1 MDHKEFINRLFDM
14 SDSQYA
20 ELSRKTNPSIDPSL
34 VIGVRT
40 PALRAFAK
48 ELRDSDFSSSFIKE
62 LPHKY
67 FEENQM
73 HAFLISLE
81 KDFDKCINN
90 VDLFLP
96 YVDNWATCDQMNP
109 PVFKK
114 HHKELLNYVDRWI
127 NSKDVYAVRFAIKV
141 LMDHFLEDDFD
152 PKYMELVSG
161 IVSEEYYIR
170 MMVAWYF
177 ATALAKQRESAIVYF
192 VDHRLDPVIHKMA
205 VRKSID
211 SFRIDQDTKNYL
223 RTL

>member
-161 IVSEEYYIR
+161 IVSE
-170 MMVAWYF
+170 
-177 ATALAKQRESAIVYF
+177 
-192 VDHRLDPVIHKMA
+192 
-205 VRKSID
+205 
-211 SFRIDQDTKNYL
+211 DQDTKNYL

>member
-1 MDHKEFINRLFDM
+1 MDHSEFIQRLYDL

-20 ELSRKTNPSIDPSL
+20 DLSRKTIPSIDPSL

-40 PALRAFAK
+40 PALRSFAK
-48 ELRDSDFSSSFIKE
+48 ELNGSDFASEFLKN

-73 HAFLISLE
+73 HAFLLSLD
-81 KDFDKCINN
+81 KDFDRCITN
-90 VDLFLP
+90 VNLFLP

-109 PVFKK
+109 AVFKK
-114 HHKELLNYVDRWI
+114 HHKELLKFVDRWI
-127 NSKDVYAVRFAIKV
+127 KSKDIYAIRFAIKA

-161 IVSEEYYIR
+161 ISSEEYYIR

-177 ATALAKQRESAIVYF
+177 ATALAKQHDSAIVYF
-192 VDHRLDPVIHKMA
+192 EQRRLDPVIHKMA
-205 VRKSID
+205 VRKAID
-211 SFRIDQDTKNYL
+211 SFRIDKDTKDYL